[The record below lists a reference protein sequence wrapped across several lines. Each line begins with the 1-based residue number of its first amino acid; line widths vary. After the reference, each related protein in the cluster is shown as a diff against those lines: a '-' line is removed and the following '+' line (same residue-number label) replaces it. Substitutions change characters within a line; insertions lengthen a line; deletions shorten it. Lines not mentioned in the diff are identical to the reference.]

1 MEDKTFEEKIEIF
14 ENERVGCVTTHSE
27 LLKTCKETKRLLD
40 MNYGDLY
47 YYIVCIQTSVI
58 LFSTISAFIQALG
71 NFISMPSQV
80 QSISSLIIS
89 TYITLILSLSKF
101 FKLDERKESVHNL
114 REKFAELHNK
124 IRYRLDCLKPWK
136 SIGYI
141 NKNNID
147 QKLQK
152 WEDEKNLVYNDYF
165 KIVETKETLF
175 MDFERFIDTKQRY
188 KYTLLERKLSSNY
201 KRQLDIIEELTPVMT
216 QSNHSPLALTNNTNI
231 NSSVSNS
238 ESDTIQSESNNIQ
251 ENNV

>member
-1 MEDKTFEEKIEIF
+1 M
-14 ENERVGCVTTHSE
+14 RG
-27 LLKTCKETKRLLD
+27 
-40 MNYGDLY
+40 
-47 YYIVCIQTSVI
+47 
-58 LFSTISAFIQALG
+58 
-71 NFISMPSQV
+71 
-80 QSISSLIIS
+80 
-89 TYITLILSLSKF
+89 
-101 FKLDERKESVHNL
+101 KESVHNL

-188 KYTLLERKLSSNY
+188 KYTLLERELSSNY

-231 NSSVSNS
+231 NSSVFNS